1 MINSRKYKKKSK
13 SFLSRRFFKIE
24 ILFFFSRLSISS
36 NVIFERMQIDTF
48 KNRHPGFL
56 SHDRSWCAID
66 TRKKNKMERRSVVR
80 CRCVVVHA
88 ACIVDD
94 PSDWCLPNYPEHVV
108 VFFIRVHS
116 LWFPSPCSRRCF
128 RFFLLCLLP
137 KESEFF
143 RFALELYFPC
153 LSFLYS
159 YVFRRKIRLKESF
172 VELGFNFKDRWNNWL
187 LVTRWRKFS

>member
-116 LWFPSPCSRRCF
+116 LWFPSPLFSSLFSILLVVSSPEGIWVFPF
-128 RFFLLCLLP
+128 RARAVF
-137 KESEFF
+137 S
-143 RFALELYFPC
+143 
-153 LSFLYS
+153 LSFLS
-159 YVFRRKIRLKESF
+159 
-172 VELGFNFKDRWNNWL
+172 L
-187 LVTRWRKFS
+187 LLRF

>member
-24 ILFFFSRLSISS
+24 IFFFFRDFQFHRTWYLNECKLTLLKIGIQVSFRTIVRDARLIPEKRTKWRDVLLLGVAVSLFMLLVSLMIRPIG
-36 NVIFERMQIDTF
+36 VYQIIQSTLSC
-48 KNRHPGFL
+48 FL
-56 SHDRSWCAID
+56 SAC
-66 TRKKNKMERRSVVR
+66 TRFGF
-80 CRCVVVHA
+80 H
-88 ACIVDD
+88 
-94 PSDWCLPNYPEHVV
+94 P
-108 VFFIRVHS
+108 
-116 LWFPSPCSRRCF
+116 PCSRRCF